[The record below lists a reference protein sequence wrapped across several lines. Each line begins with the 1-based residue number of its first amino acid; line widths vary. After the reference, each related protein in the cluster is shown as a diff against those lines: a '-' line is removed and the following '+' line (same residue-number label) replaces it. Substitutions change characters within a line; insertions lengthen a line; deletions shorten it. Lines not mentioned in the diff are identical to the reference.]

1 MAGGN
6 GRKVSLVLQQ
16 LEDRQLLSGN
26 ISFNPVAGVVRV
38 NGTPHSDKVVVS
50 YARGNRVKVVLTGGA
65 EAAARFPQAGVTDI
79 VFRGHGGGDRL
90 KDRTT
95 IPATL
100 ITPPRVRVN
109 RKVPSGTSGGQWV
122 SLLSAE
128 ELLIFQQI
136 NNRRLAAGRG
146 ALRVNPLLQ
155 EAAQNHADNM
165 AREDRYGDTDTDGHI
180 LDGHDVVYRVAVVGY
195 RWSSLGELVGFN
207 AGFPDPAQE
216 LMNDWWNSPPHH
228 AIMLMGGLTEVGVGV
243 ATGASGR
250 TYGDVVLA
258 APV

>member
-6 GRKVSLVLQQ
+6 GRKLSLVLEQ
-16 LEDRQLLSGN
+16 LEDRQLLSGR
-26 ISFNPVAGVVRV
+26 ITFNPVAGVVRV
-38 NGTPHSDKVVVS
+38 NGTPQSDKVVVS
-50 YARGNRVKVVLTGGA
+50 YARGKRVKVVLTGGA
-65 EAAARFPQAGVTDI
+65 EAVARFPQSGVTEI

-100 ITPPRVRVN
+100 IPPSRARLT
-109 RKVPSGTSGGQWV
+109 RDPRPSAGEWV
-122 SLLSAE
+122 ALLSADD
-128 ELLIFQQI
+128 LLIFQEI

-155 EAAQNHADNM
+155 QAAQNHADNM
-165 AREDRYGDTDTDGHI
+165 ARQDRYGDTDTDGHI
-180 LDGHDVVYRVAVVGY
+180 LDGHDVVYRVRVVGY
-195 RWSSLGELVGFN
+195 RWTSLGEVVAVN
-207 AGFPDPAQE
+207 AGFPNPAQE
-216 LMNDWWNSPPHH
+216 LMDQWWGSPPHH
-228 AIMLMGGLTEVGVGV
+228 AILLMGGLTEVGVGV